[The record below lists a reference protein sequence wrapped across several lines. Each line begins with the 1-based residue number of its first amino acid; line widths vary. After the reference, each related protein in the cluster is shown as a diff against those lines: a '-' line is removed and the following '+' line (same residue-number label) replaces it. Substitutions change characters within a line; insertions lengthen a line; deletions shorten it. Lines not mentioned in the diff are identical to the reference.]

1 MARMSKWDVLDRGM
15 RLIVYLVV
23 IYLILKLFKI
33 L

>member
-1 MARMSKWDVLDRGM
+1 MSKWDVLDRGM